1 MNILITLLAFIL
13 MEGATW
19 IIHKY
24 VMHGFLWVLHRDHH
38 DHSNEG
44 VLEKN
49 DYFFVIFAL
58 PTIALMY
65 FGSLD
70 NFNYLFFIGLGIMLY
85 GVAYFF
91 VHDIFIHQRL
101 KIFTHTK
108 NPYFLA
114 LRRAHKQHH
123 KHTGKEDG
131 ECFGFLY
138 VPFKYFKMFF
148 KTTKNDDFYLRINL
162 VFYGHYLFYRIF

>member
-1 MNILITLLAFIL
+1 MNLLLVVMVFIL

-19 IIHKY
+19 LIHKY
-24 VMHGFLWVLHRDHH
+24 VMHGFLWVLHKDHH

-49 DYFFVIFAL
+49 DYFFVIFAS
-58 PTIALMY
+58 PAIALMY
-65 FGSLD
+65 FGSLQD
-70 NFNYLFFIGLGIMLY
+70 FNYLFYIGMSISFY
-85 GVAYFF
+85 GMSYFF

-101 KIFTHTK
+101 KVLRNTK
-108 NPYFLA
+108 NSYFLA

-123 KHTGKEDG
+123 KHLGKHFG

-138 VPFKYFKMFF
+138 VPMKYFK
-148 KTTKNDDFYLRINL
+148 TKK
-162 VFYGHYLFYRIF
+162 